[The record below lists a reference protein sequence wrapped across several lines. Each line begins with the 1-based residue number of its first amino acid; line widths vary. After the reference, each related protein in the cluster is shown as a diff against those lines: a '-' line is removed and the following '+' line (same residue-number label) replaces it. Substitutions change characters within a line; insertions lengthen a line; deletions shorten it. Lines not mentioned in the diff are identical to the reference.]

1 MRYITFK
8 KFKKRSGSLVPI
20 SLKKDIPFKTKRIF
34 LIYGN
39 KNFIRGNHAHK
50 KCSQFL
56 VPILGKIE
64 LTLTTKS
71 LNKKIIL
78 DSMGKKGI
86 LLKPLTWCKLRF
98 ITKNAVIMVF
108 CDREYEFKDYIEK
121 YKDFLKT
128 INKKNSET
136 DNYWMLWSHWI
147 LHN

>member
-1 MRYITFK
+1 MKYITFK

-39 KNFIRGNHAHK
+39 KNFTRGNHAHK

-56 VPILGKIE
+56 IRVLGKIE
-64 LTLTTKS
+64 LTLITKS
-71 LNKKIIL
+71 INKKIIL
-78 DSMGKKGI
+78 NSINKKGF

-108 CDREYEFKDYIEK
+108 CDREYEFKDYIES
-121 YKDFLKT
+121 YKNFLK
-128 INKKNSET
+128 IVKKK
-136 DNYWMLWSHWI
+136 
-147 LHN
+147 